1 MYSDKVIEHFM
12 CPQNVGSMPDADCE
26 GTVGDPNCG
35 DTLTIYLKVQDEI
48 ILNISFLVFGC
59 TASIATSSMTTVL
72 AKGKSLEIALEIT
85 EQDIIDA
92 LGGLP
97 KEKQH
102 CSNLGVGA
110 LRKAIDN
117 YREKQGVS
125 NSRNDNEG
133 GLKTFFAVKTSRV
146 QKI

>member
-1 MYSDKVIEHFM
+1 LYSEKVLEHFVS
-12 CPQNVGSMPDADCE
+12 PQNVGSMLEADGE

-35 DTLTIYLKVQDEI
+35 DTLTLYVKVQDDI
-48 ILNISFLVFGC
+48 IIDISFLVFGC

-72 AKGKSLEIALEIT
+72 AKGRSLGAALEIT

-117 YREKQGVS
+117 YREKQGLSDSHRDKEVS
-125 NSRNDNEG
+125 
-133 GLKTFFAVKTSRV
+133 LKSYFTVKTIRG
-146 QKI
+146 

>member
-1 MYSDKVIEHFM
+1 M
-12 CPQNVGSMPDADCE
+12 CPQNVGSMPDADGE

-35 DTLTIYLKVQDEI
+35 DSLTIYVRVRDEI
-48 ILNISFLVFGC
+48 IIDISFLVFGC

-72 AKGKSLEIALEIT
+72 AKGKRLGTALEIT
-85 EQDIIDA
+85 EQDIVDS

-110 LRKAIDN
+110 LRKAIYN
-117 YREKQGVS
+117 YREKQGITD
-125 NSRNDNEG
+125 SRNDNEVSA
-133 GLKTFFAVKTSRV
+133 KSYFNVKTIR
-146 QKI
+146 I